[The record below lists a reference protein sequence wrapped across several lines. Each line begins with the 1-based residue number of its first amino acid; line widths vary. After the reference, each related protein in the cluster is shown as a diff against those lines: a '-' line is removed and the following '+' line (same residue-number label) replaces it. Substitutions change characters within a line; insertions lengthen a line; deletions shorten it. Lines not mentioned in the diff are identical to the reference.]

1 MKLLAKVLAVFMVLG
16 LTPRPSCASEIRV
29 DALGGLTTVTTDE
42 TADLNLF
49 LDDNPAALSLLPVQT
64 RLDLAGQWAAT
75 DSPAAS
81 VSSPGLSQQTFTT
94 FPRTQNKVI
103 GYQGLLV
110 FLTPEWALQVSG
122 DLNGPQHKNA
132 FSDLDEQNES
142 DAPLFLRTSYNLGF
156 AALGLE
162 AGDTQSNQTFLPG
175 LFDSG
180 VSVLSGQSGENQG
193 WGKAGLVAHF
203 QEGTDALSPLWQIGL
218 DAKVNLF
225 PDQQD
230 QTLTLDFPSQPSFTL
245 RRLFAL
251 NDQDFSGG
259 LFYEIPGQWQ
269 GRLSFH
275 ADDLKTG
282 LTQSASAPSSQFQDL
297 ASFPL
302 SDCRSVTL
310 QAAAKGRLHFSDV
323 DLKLGGS
330 FQTTFVAQKINPPGG
345 PPSEENEQT
354 QIETAFGVGLEAPE
368 DYLVG
373 LQFKSKTL
381 IGGSLSAE
389 AAGEDGEADPNV
401 NSYQIAL
408 GGEKWLSAEWA
419 LRIGVINEIDFERS
433 LPQLQTLGSSV
444 VGGVGLREENLNLD
458 AKLLLGEIFSLNDG
472 AVPITTQAGFAVA
485 GTFFL

>member
-16 LTPRPSCASEIRV
+16 MNAKPSGASEIRV
-29 DALGGLTTVTTDE
+29 DALGGLTTVATDE

-49 LDDNPAALSLLPVQT
+49 LDGNPAALSLLPAQT

-94 FPRTQNKVI
+94 FPRTQDKVI
-103 GYQGLLV
+103 GYQGLMV
-110 FLTPEWALQVSG
+110 FLTPQWALQVSG

-132 FSDLDEQNES
+132 FSDLDVQNES
-142 DAPLFLRTSYNLGF
+142 DAPLFLRTSYNFGF
-156 AALGLE
+156 VALGLE
-162 AGDTQSNQTFLPG
+162 AGDTQSDQTFLPG

-203 QEGTDALSPLWQIGL
+203 QEGTDASSPLWQIGL
-218 DAKVNLF
+218 GAQVNLS

-230 QTLTLDFPSQPSFTL
+230 QTLVMAFLSQPSFTL

-251 NDQDFSGG
+251 HDEDFSGG

-282 LTQSASAPSSQFQDL
+282 LTQSASTPSSQFQDL
-297 ASFPL
+297 PSFAL
-302 SDCRSVTL
+302 SDCQSVTL

-330 FQTTFVAQKINPPGG
+330 FQTTFVSQKIYL
-345 PPSEENEQT
+345 PSEENQQT
-354 QIETAFGVGLEAPE
+354 QIETAFGLGLEAPE

-381 IGGSLSAE
+381 IGDSLSPE
-389 AAGEDGEADPNV
+389 AAGADGEADPNV
-401 NSYQIAL
+401 DTYQIAL

-433 LPQLQTLGSSV
+433 LPQLQTLNSSV

-458 AKLLLGEIFSLNDG
+458 AKLLLGEIFPLNDG